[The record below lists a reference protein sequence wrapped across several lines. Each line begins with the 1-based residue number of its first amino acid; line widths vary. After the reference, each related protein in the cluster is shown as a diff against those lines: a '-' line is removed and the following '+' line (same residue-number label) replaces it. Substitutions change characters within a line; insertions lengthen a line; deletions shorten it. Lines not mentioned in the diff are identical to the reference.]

1 MAPLLLIAIAV
12 LLPAAVAGVVRELTR
27 IALLLS
33 LPLAISVVLVNVFF
47 FPGGEMILLRIGP
60 IVATAEGLR
69 FALEILLRLA
79 AISGA
84 IVLFYLTT
92 RPGDLVIDL
101 EARGVS
107 PRLTFV
113 ANASVQTVPS
123 MVDRA
128 VDIAAAQRAR
138 GLDSEG
144 SPWSRVR
151 GLLPLVAPA
160 VLGSIA
166 EVEERHLS
174 LCRRG
179 ASIPACSEPDARR
192 GGGGGHRGGIGG
204 WQVHPLPGG
213 CRARAAHRGRDA
225 LRTRPARRPRRRPA
239 GHARARRA
247 GRHLFRQP
255 RHAALAGDRHGV
267 RGGRVR
273 PDEPGA
279 AAVRGHRPHR
289 RSPRRPRHRR
299 ARRA

>member
-1 MAPLLLIAIAV
+1 VAALVVTLAAIILSGVAAPLLLIGVGV

-33 LPLAISVVLVNVFF
+33 LPLAVSVVIVNVFF
-47 FPGGEMILLRIGP
+47 FPGGESVLLRIGP

-107 PRLTFV
+107 PRLAFV
-113 ANASVQTVPS
+113 VNASVQTVPS

-128 VDIAAAQRAR
+128 ADIAAAQRAR

-144 SPWSRVR
+144 SAWARLR
-151 GLLPLVAPA
+151 GLLPLVAPV

-166 EVEERHLS
+166 EVEERTMAL
-174 LCRRG
+174 
-179 ASIPACSEPDARR
+179 E
-192 GGGGGHRGGIGG
+192 
-204 WQVHPLPGG
+204 
-213 CRARAAHRGRDA
+213 ARAFARPGRRTLLWRPSDSRPQAVARWLFIAALPVLIA
-225 LRTRPARRPRRRPA
+225 LRAA
-239 GHARARRA
+239 GW
-247 GRHLFRQP
+247 
-255 RHAALAGDRHGV
+255 LAFLD
-267 RGGRVR
+267 
-273 PDEPGA
+273 
-279 AAVRGHRPHR
+279 
-289 RSPRRPRHRR
+289 
-299 ARRA
+299 